1 MTELRNQIAH
11 HYESEID
18 EDARLRAG
26 LGRLELERV
35 QEIVRRALP
44 AGPARVLDVGGA
56 TGVHAEWLLADGHEV
71 HLVDL
76 LPSHVERAQERLGGT
91 AGFSATVGDAR
102 ALPVADGAFDVV
114 LLLGPLYHLQEAAD
128 RVAAWREAVRTVRPG
143 GAVVG
148 MAISRFASV
157 FDGLA
162 WGSLF
167 DARFREIVAADLA
180 TGRHE
185 NPDRDPHW
193 FTTAYFQRPDELA
206 AEASGA
212 GLAGVEVLGVEGI
225 AGWLRDLGPRMDD
238 DADRETL
245 LWSARVV
252 ESEPSVLGLSPHLL
266 AVGRRPAG

>member
-1 MTELRNQIAH
+1 MADLRDQIAH
-11 HYESEID
+11 HYEADFD
-18 EDARLRAG
+18 EDARLRSG

-35 QEIVRRALP
+35 REIVRRSLP
-44 AGPARVLDVGGA
+44 AAPARVLDVGGA
-56 TGVHAEWLLADGHEV
+56 TGVHAQWLLAEGHQV

-76 LPSHVERAQERLGGT
+76 LESHVARARELLGGA
-91 AGFSATVGDAR
+91 AGFSAEVGDAR
-102 ALPVADGAFDVV
+102 ALPVPDGAHDVV

-128 RVAAWREAVRTVRPG
+128 RVAAWREAVRAVRPG
-143 GAVVG
+143 GAVIG

-167 DARFREIVAADLA
+167 DARFRKVVEADLA

-185 NPDRDPHW
+185 NPDRNPHW

-206 AEASGA
+206 AEAGAA
-212 GLAGVEVLGVEGI
+212 GLEGVEVLGVEGI
-225 AGWLRDLGPRMDD
+225 AGWMRDLGPRMDD
-238 DADRETL
+238 DAGRETL
-245 LWSARVV
+245 LWSARAV

-266 AVGRRPAG
+266 AVGRRPVG

>member
-1 MTELRNQIAH
+1 MTDLRDQIAH
-11 HYESEID
+11 HYESDFD
-18 EDARLRAG
+18 EDARLRTG

-35 QEIVRRALP
+35 REIVRRVLP
-44 AGPARVLDVGGA
+44 GAPARVLDVGGA
-56 TGVHAEWLLADGHEV
+56 TGVHAEWLLTDGHEV

-76 LPSHVERAQERLGGT
+76 LDTHVTRAGERLGGA
-91 AGFSATVGDAR
+91 AGFSAEVGDAR
-102 ALPVADGAFDVV
+102 ALPAADGTYDVV

-128 RVAAWREAVRTVRPG
+128 RVAVWREATRVVRPG

-167 DARFREIVAADLA
+167 DARFREVVEADLA

-185 NPDRDPHW
+185 NPDRNPHW

-206 AEASGA
+206 AEAVA
-212 GLAGVEVLGVEGI
+212 GGLSGVEVLGVEGI
-225 AGWLRDLGPRMDD
+225 AGWMRDLGPRMDD

-245 LWSARVV
+245 LWSARAV
-252 ESEPSVLGLSPHLL
+252 ESEPSVAGMSPHLL
-266 AVGRRPAG
+266 AVGRRPVG